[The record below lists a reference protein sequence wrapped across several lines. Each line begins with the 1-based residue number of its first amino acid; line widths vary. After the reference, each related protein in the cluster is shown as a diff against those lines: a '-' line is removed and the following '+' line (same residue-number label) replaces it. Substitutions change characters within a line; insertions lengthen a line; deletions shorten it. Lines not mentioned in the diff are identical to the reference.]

1 MFLIFKSNLILMK
14 KYIFLMDNV
23 YYYRVNIVEN
33 GIY

>member
-14 KYIFLMDNV
+14 KYIFLMENV